1 MSKAF
6 VAILMGSES
15 DLAVMRFAEKTLTE
29 LGVASE
35 INILSAHRTPDL
47 TQRYVADAC
56 QRGAE
61 VFIAAAGMAAHLA
74 GTVAA
79 HTIRGPHRLGV

>member
-35 INILSAHRTPDL
+35 INILSAHRTPD
-47 TQRYVADAC
+47 
-56 QRGAE
+56 
-61 VFIAAAGMAAHLA
+61 
-74 GTVAA
+74 
-79 HTIRGPHRLGV
+79 